1 MAASRE
7 ARCVH
12 AGNEGNGEAALLLL
26 VVLLLLLLLLLRG
39 ASAASGGRRFSRD
52 GASRRHSARIA
63 AAEMAKEDEEEEEGE
78 EEVCD
83 GDGSFPSGAG
93 GKDDKLRNSST
104 SAKELLERVMSDA
117 AIVESTPM
125 LVLRKILRHKI
136 QDICQ
141 KMGNKSPTPSA
152 LLATRG

>member
-26 VVLLLLLLLLLRG
+26 VVVLLLLLLLLRG

-63 AAEMAKEDEEEEEGE
+63 AAEMAKEEEEEEE

-117 AIVESTPM
+117 AIVESTPISDT
-125 LVLRKILRHKI
+125 RYKIFARRWET
-136 QDICQ
+136 
-141 KMGNKSPTPSA
+141 SPPPPA
-152 LLATRG
+152 LS

>member
-12 AGNEGNGEAALLLL
+12 AGNEGNGGAA
-26 VVLLLLLLLLLRG
+26 LLLLLLLLLRLLRG

-63 AAEMAKEDEEEEEGE
+63 AAEMAKEDEEEEEEEE

-125 LVLRKILRHKI
+125 
-136 QDICQ
+136 C
-141 KMGNKSPTPSA
+141 SC
-152 LLATRG
+152 

>member
-26 VVLLLLLLLLLRG
+26 LVVVVLLLLLLRG

-63 AAEMAKEDEEEEEGE
+63 AAEMAKEEEEEEEE

-117 AIVESTPM
+117 AIVESTPISDT
-125 LVLRKILRHKI
+125 RYKIFARRWET
-136 QDICQ
+136 
-141 KMGNKSPTPSA
+141 SPPPPVSSA
-152 LLATRG
+152 LLEAS